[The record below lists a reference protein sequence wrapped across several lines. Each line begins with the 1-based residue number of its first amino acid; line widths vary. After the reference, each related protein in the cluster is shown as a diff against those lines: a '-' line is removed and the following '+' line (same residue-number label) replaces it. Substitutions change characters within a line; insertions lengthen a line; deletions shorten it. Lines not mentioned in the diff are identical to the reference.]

1 LLAPAK
7 AGARRGPTLSEFPQ
21 VKLLLEILV
30 DGFVISALYALG
42 AAGFTIIF
50 GVSGVLNLAHGGI
63 MVIGAMIAWLVAG
76 RLGLGPYWGAL
87 LGVGAALA
95 SAYVVYFA
103 IVRPIGRSRR
113 IPGIEKEIFVLTAT
127 LLCGIMIQEGLAY
140 LFTSN
145 PVAVPRLVDGISNIA
160 GVGTPTNELVIG
172 AVAWAVIGLLWLFVT
187 RTRLGKAVLA
197 ASINPRGL
205 ALLGFDLQRIQWF
218 VWGLYGLLAGIAGVL
233 VGTFLGA
240 SSGEVG
246 GLTAS
251 AFSIVVFGGLGSVPG
266 SLLAAYVIGFV
277 ETITAYLVS
286 PSLRDLPALVILILV
301 LYVRP
306 QGLFGRR

>member
-1 LLAPAK
+1 M
-7 AGARRGPTLSEFPQ
+7 
-21 VKLLLEILV
+21 KLLLEILV
-30 DGFVISALYALG
+30 DGFVISALYGLE

-50 GVSGVLNLAHGGI
+50 GVSGVLNLAHGGV
-63 MVIGAMIAWLVAG
+63 MVIAAMVAWLVAS

-87 LGVGAALA
+87 GGIGVATIT
-95 SAYVVYFA
+95 AYVTYFA
-103 IVRPIGRSRR
+103 VVRPITRSRR
-113 IPGIEKEIFVLTAT
+113 IPVVEKEIFVLTAT
-127 LLCGIMIQEGLAY
+127 LLLGIMIQEGIAY

-145 PVAVPRLVDGISNIA
+145 PVAVPRLVNGISNVF
-160 GVGTPTNELVIG
+160 GVSTPTNELVIG
-172 AVAWAVIGLLWLFVT
+172 GIAWLVIALLWAFVT
-187 RTRLGKAVLA
+187 RTRLGKAILA

-205 ALLGFDLQRIQWF
+205 ALLGFNLERIQWF
-218 VWGLYGLLAGIAGVL
+218 VWGMYGVLAGIAGVL
-233 VGTFLGA
+233 LGTFLGA
-240 SSGEVG
+240 SSDQIG

-266 SLLAAYVIGFV
+266 SLIAAYIIGFV

-286 PSLRDLPALVILILV
+286 PSLRDLPALIILILV